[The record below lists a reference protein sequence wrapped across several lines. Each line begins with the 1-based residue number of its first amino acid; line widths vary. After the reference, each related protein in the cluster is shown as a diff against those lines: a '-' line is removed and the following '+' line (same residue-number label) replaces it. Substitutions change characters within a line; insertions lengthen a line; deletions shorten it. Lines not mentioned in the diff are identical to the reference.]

1 MYSPPEVPFDLQ
13 LSLYDQIADAL
24 VDKGYLI
31 LPSALPEPLANGL
44 YHHLQALNDHQFQE
58 AGVGREQDHQLHG
71 GIRRDQIR
79 WLGRQHAIEAEY
91 LDWMEGLR
99 EGLNQRLFMGLFDY
113 EAHFSHYRAGAFYKR
128 HLDAFR
134 GQTNRVL
141 TTVLY
146 LNPDWDKRQGGEL
159 LVWPEPDS
167 DEVIERIVP
176 QMGTLVIFLSEQ
188 FPHEVLPATTDRYS
202 IAGWFRV
209 NNSINNQ
216 IDPPR

>member
-1 MYSPPEVPFDLQ
+1 MYSPPELTLDLQ
-13 LSLYDQIADAL
+13 QGLYDQIADAL
-24 VDKGYLI
+24 VDTGYII
-31 LPSALPEPLANGL
+31 LPSALPETLTSEL
-44 YHHLQALNDHQFQE
+44 YLHLQALNDQQFQR

-79 WLGRQHAIEAEY
+79 WLGRQQTIEAEY
-91 LDWMEGLR
+91 LDWMEDLR
-99 EGLNQRLFMGLFDY
+99 EGLNRRLFMGLFDY

-146 LNPDWDKRQGGEL
+146 LNPDWDEQQGGEL
-159 LVWPEPDS
+159 LIWPEPDS
-167 DEVIERIVP
+167 ETVIEKVVP

-188 FPHEVLPATTDRYS
+188 FPHEVLPASTDRYS

-209 NNSINNQ
+209 NTSINNQ